1 MKTGHIIGEVR
12 MNHSRIRS
20 SIKAGASLAAL
31 ALSIGSQAF
40 AQNAP
45 IPPASTQPSTTQPDD
60 QAADGSQEADIVVTG
75 FRASLDSA
83 LSAKRSETAAIDSIV
98 AEDIGKFP
106 DSNLA
111 ESMQRIPGVA
121 LARGDGGEG
130 KNISVRG
137 LGAGFTRVRING
149 MEGTAQTGASD
160 IYGAQNSGR
169 SFDFNVFPTEI
180 FNGLSVRKTPS
191 ADVEEGSL
199 GATVDLTAP
208 KPLGQS
214 KDFVISATVKGLW
227 NQVSKKTDPRGSL
240 LVAKKFGDGR
250 WGILGSFAYQ
260 KRHIR
265 EVGYSAVDILSSN
278 TNGGFCSPV
287 GVTPAV
293 PAVGSKG
300 ATAALCYPGNPRTG
314 SVSAYNAVQAAT
326 RPGFFLA
333 DGKTLVPGG
342 GAFFP
347 RIPRYLNS
355 QQKQE
360 RIGGTAT
367 LQFQPDEK
375 TDISVDLLYS
385 RFHVVRRDNYIE
397 AISFARS
404 ASNNGMPDT
413 SIKSLTLDSLGS
425 VESAAYDGVDVRSEG
440 LVDNFVSTFKQ
451 ASINFKHDF
460 SDALSVTTLF
470 GMNKSRLQT
479 KQRFQYYMDA
489 IDKPFTFAY
498 NGNSTPDLG
507 FGFDVADPANFNYA
521 PGLADGTVLGGFG
534 FQGAPRYN
542 QTTGLTGETNLN
554 WKVADFFTV
563 KTGAQY
569 RRANFTTL
577 GTGYYTADITTKSL
591 PAGTTLSSLTMQIEG
606 VNDLWGHSAP
616 ASWASLDPSKLIS
629 TFSLD
634 TARTCGVSCGTGL
647 SRVLEEEKSGYV
659 MGTFDLEDRLP
670 VGVRGD
676 FGVRYVHTNQ
686 ASSAVIPTALASSP
700 TGVTGQYNF
709 ASRAYDNWLPSG
721 NLVIEPVESLL
732 LRFSASKVIAR
743 PELAALTPS
752 STINAVTRSGSVQN
766 PNLEP
771 ISAKTFDAAAEWYF
785 RPGSLLSVAYFHKN
799 IDTFIQNVPQTVP
812 FNTLGLPNALL
823 DGSNTQPTEL
833 FVISQ
838 PANTPGGKL
847 NGIEVNA
854 QIPFTFLSSPFLKNF
869 GILANYTHVTSNI
882 TYITATNAAGAV
894 TATTQAALLGL
905 SKNTAS
911 GTAYYEDK
919 KFSVRGTVNYR
930 DPFLRGV
937 PASPGSDVQTNDK
950 TMYVDASASF
960 AITDN
965 IKLLIEGTN
974 LTDEQNRI
982 YIDSKRQDTLFQTRI
997 GRTVTIGANLQ
1008 F

>member
-1 MKTGHIIGEVR
+1 
-12 MNHSRIRS
+12 MNHTHIRASIRS
-20 SIKAGASLAAL
+20 GTSLAAL
-31 ALSIGSQAF
+31 ALTAFGTQAM
-40 AQNAP
+40 AQTAP
-45 IPPASTQPSTTQPDD
+45 IPPASTQPSATQPGDP
-60 QAADGSQEADIVVTG
+60 QADAAAPAATAVQADATPEAGPEADIVVTG

-83 LSAKRSETAAIDSIV
+83 LNAKRRETAAIDSIV

-180 FNGLSVRKTPS
+180 FNALAVRKTPS

-214 KDFVISATVKGLW
+214 KDFVVSATVKGLW
-227 NQVSKKTDPRGSL
+227 NEVSKDVNPRGSL

-250 WGILGSFAYQ
+250 WGILGSLAYQ
-260 KRHIR
+260 ERNIR
-265 EVGYSAVDILSSN
+265 EVGYSAVDILSAN
-278 TNGGFCSPV
+278 ANGGFCSPI
-287 GVTPAV
+287 GVTPSV

-300 ATAALCYPGNPRTG
+300 ATATQCYPGNPRTG
-314 SVSAYNAVQAAT
+314 SVAAYNAVQNAT
-326 RPGFFLA
+326 RPDLPN
-333 DGKTLVPGG
+333 TPGS

-355 QQKQE
+355 EQKQQ

-385 RFHVVRRDNYIE
+385 RFHVVRHDNYIE
-397 AISFARS
+397 AISFGRS
-404 ASNNGMPDT
+404 GSNNGMPNT
-413 SIKSLTLDSLGS
+413 SIKDITLSPLGS
-425 VESAAYDGVDVRSEG
+425 VESASYDGVDVRSEG

-451 ASINFKHDF
+451 ANINFKHEF
-460 SDALSVTTLF
+460 SDALKVTTLF

-479 KQRFQYYMDA
+479 KQRFQYFMDA

-498 NGNSTPDLG
+498 NGNTTPDLG
-507 FGFDVADPANFNYA
+507 FGFDVANPANFNYA
-521 PGLADGTVLGGFG
+521 PGLADGTVLGGFS

-542 QTTGLTGETNLN
+542 QTTGLTGETNLD

-577 GTGYYTADITTKSL
+577 GTGYFTSDITTKSL
-591 PAGTTLSSLTMQIEG
+591 PAGVTLASLSMQIEG

-616 ASWASLDPSKLIS
+616 ASWASLDPAKLIS
-629 TFSLD
+629 TLGLD
-634 TARTCGVSCGTGL
+634 TARTCGISCGTGL
-647 SRVLEEEKSGYV
+647 SRVLEEEKSGYL

-670 VGVRGD
+670 VAIRGD
-676 FGVRYVHTNQ
+676 FGVRYVHTDQ
-686 ASSAVIPTALASSP
+686 ASSAIIPAPLSTSP
-700 TGVTGQYNF
+700 TGVTGQYNY
-709 ASRAYDNWLPSG
+709 ANRSYDNWLPSG
-721 NLVIEPVESLL
+721 NLVIEPVKSLL

-743 PELAALTPS
+743 PELASLTPS
-752 STINAVTRSGSVQN
+752 VSINPVTRSGSLQN
-766 PNLEP
+766 PNLKP

-785 RPGSLLSVAYFHKN
+785 APGSLLSVAYFHKN
-799 IDTFIQNVPQTVP
+799 IDTFVQNVPQTVA
-812 FNTLGLPNALL
+812 FNTLGLPEALL
-823 DGSNTQPTEL
+823 AGSNTAATEL

-847 NGIEVNA
+847 NGVEVNA
-854 QIPFTFLSSPFLKNF
+854 QIPFTFLSSPFLRNF
-869 GILANYTHVTSNI
+869 GVLANYTHVTSNI
-882 TYITATNAAGAV
+882 TYITATANGAV
-894 TATTQAALLGL
+894 TATTQADLLGL

-919 KFSVRGTVNYR
+919 KFSLRGTVNYR

-937 PASPGSDVQTNDK
+937 PASPGSDLQVNDK
-950 TMYVDASASF
+950 TMYVDASASY
-960 AITDN
+960 ALTDN
-965 IKLLIEGTN
+965 IKLLVEGTN

-982 YIDSKRQDTLFQTRI
+982 YTDSKRQDTLFQTRI
-997 GRTVTIGANLQ
+997 GRTFTIGANLQ